1 MAFDIHQKV
10 VDQDGELLEKRAR
23 EYQNQLTRLF
33 LESPEGRALID
44 EDVEGGWANMMM
56 DYGLNYLHVTPP
68 QMSPGD
74 LREILF
80 DLFPRKVS
88 AEADEAPNIIRE
100 LQAFWTFLQREFRLE
115 NAADCL
121 KILDDS
127 AVRRL
132 RRDMS
137 DPANFDM
144 AKSIVMMGKARG
156 FDMTTEEGIN
166 EWITTYN
173 AEMAAGFGQRSPTR
187 AIPTVSSSVEKS
199 PTQSQFKFSR
209 KTAKSSHK
217 KNRKKR

>member
-10 VDQDGELLEKRAR
+10 VDQYGELLEKRAR
-23 EYQNQLTRLF
+23 EYQDQLVGLF

-44 EDVEGGWANMMM
+44 EGVEGGWAGMMM
-56 DYGLNYLHVTPP
+56 DYGINYLHVTPP
-68 QMSPGD
+68 QMSPGH

-88 AEADEAPNIIRE
+88 ADADEAPNIIRE
-100 LQAFWTFLQREFRLE
+100 LQAFWTFLQREFHLE

-121 KILDDS
+121 KVLDDS

-137 DPANFDM
+137 NPANFDM

-166 EWITTYN
+166 EWIGTYN
-173 AEMAAGFGQRSPTR
+173 AEMAARSGQRAPTR
-187 AIPTVSSSVEKS
+187 AIPTVSTPVEES
-199 PTQSQFKFSR
+199 PIQSQFKFSR
-209 KTAKSSHK
+209 KMTKSGRR
-217 KNRKKR
+217 KNRKKK

>member
-1 MAFDIHQKV
+1 
-10 VDQDGELLEKRAR
+10 
-23 EYQNQLTRLF
+23 
-33 LESPEGRALID
+33 
-44 EDVEGGWANMMM
+44 
-56 DYGLNYLHVTPP
+56 
-68 QMSPGD
+68 MSPGD

-80 DLFPRKVS
+80 DIFPRKVS
-88 AEADEAPNIIRE
+88 ADADEAPNIIRE
-100 LQAFWTFLQREFRLE
+100 LQAFWTFLQREFRLD

-173 AEMAAGFGQRSPTR
+173 SEMAAGFGQRAPTP
-187 AIPTVSSSVEKS
+187 AVPTVSTSLEMTLT
-199 PTQSQFKFSR
+199 PTHLKFLR
-209 KTAKSSHK
+209 K
-217 KNRKKR
+217 